1 MQRVKLVGEIAKFG
15 SNWETNCRDIRDIF
29 KLIDCQTPGFRQHLI
44 AAADAGIGYEI
55 KRGKDYL
62 DNEGELLLSLN
73 SEDVIITEDD
83 CGSTD
88 GKIKRTI
95 IEGSDIIESIG
106 EQILGRVAC
115 DDIIDPSSSEII
127 VKAGNLMFISGQIPL
142 DPETGDLVSQ
152 SIEDQAKQVL
162 ENVKSICEAAGCSLD
177 DIVKISIFLTD
188 LSNFAVVNDMMKEYF
203 SEPYPARAT
212 VEVSGLPLGVNVEI
226 EAIVLING

>member
-1 MQRVKLVGEIAKFG
+1 MTK
-15 SNWETNCRDIRDIF
+15 
-29 KLIDCQTPGFRQHLI
+29 
-44 AAADAGIGYEI
+44 
-55 KRGKDYL
+55 
-62 DNEGELLLSLN
+62 
-73 SEDVIITEDD
+73 
-83 CGSTD
+83 
-88 GKIKRTI
+88 
-95 IEGSDIIESIG
+95 
-106 EQILGRVAC
+106 
-115 DDIIDPSSSEII
+115 EII
-127 VKAGNLMFISGQIPL
+127 STKNAPQAIGPYSQAVKAGNLMFISGQIPL
-142 DPETGDLVSQ
+142 DPETSDLVSQ

>member
-1 MQRVKLVGEIAKFG
+1 MTK
-15 SNWETNCRDIRDIF
+15 
-29 KLIDCQTPGFRQHLI
+29 
-44 AAADAGIGYEI
+44 
-55 KRGKDYL
+55 
-62 DNEGELLLSLN
+62 
-73 SEDVIITEDD
+73 
-83 CGSTD
+83 
-88 GKIKRTI
+88 
-95 IEGSDIIESIG
+95 
-106 EQILGRVAC
+106 
-115 DDIIDPSSSEII
+115 EII
-127 VKAGNLMFISGQIPL
+127 STKNAPQAIGPYSQAVKAGNLMFISGQIPW
-142 DPETGDLVSQ
+142 DPESGDLVSQ